1 MAEET
6 WHAARLIPTSGIS
19 GPEEQERRATSA
31 LLAVMSAVK
40 EFGRAV
46 TIPLGAP
53 AGALETFIE
62 VPFDFEERR
71 VFPDGLIRVRRGT
84 KTWTALVEVKT
95 KTNPIEREQLECYL
109 DVAREQGYDAVVT
122 ISNEIAST
130 PGAHPTA
137 VDKRKLKKVA
147 LHHLS
152 WTQVLTEAAMQ
163 KEHRG
168 VADPDQAWILG
179 ELIRYLEYPGS
190 GAMSFEDMGASW
202 VTVRGAITAGT
213 LRATDKGVADV
224 AGRWDQLIRFAALRM
239 GRQLGIEVQPALSRK
254 DLADP
259 LQRAQG
265 LIDTLVKTGV
275 FDGGLRIPNAAGPVQ
290 ITADIRASR
299 ITASVEIQAPGEG
312 RATTRINWLV
322 RQLKD
327 ASDGVRIDACALHSR
342 AGTSALLKA
351 VRDKPEVLIEDPKRE
366 LRTFR
371 IALTAPM
378 GTKRGEGRGSFITS
392 VLDLLDEFYRSVV
405 QNLKPWSAGPPKLRP
420 EPTEAVD
427 AGVPTQLVST
437 AISSQDDVEMA
448 GDLEE
453 DTPPA
458 WHPDPVEE
466 AQTADTEQR
475 TQSPTEPADLPAS
488 PWWTATP
495 DDNATDQTASAA
507 GGVSSAQPIRRIGED
522 DGHAG
527 IEAMGLSYPPAQLP

>member
-19 GPEEQERRATSA
+19 GAEEQERRATSA
-31 LLAVMSAVK
+31 LLAVMGSVK
-40 EFGRAV
+40 EFGRAI

-53 AGALETFIE
+53 AGTLETFIE

-71 VFPDGLIRVRRGT
+71 VFPDGLIRARRGT

-95 KTNPIEREQLECYL
+95 KTNPVEREQLECYL
-109 DVAREQGYDAVVT
+109 DVAREQGFDAVVT

-152 WTQVLTEAAMQ
+152 WTQVLTEAVMQ

-179 ELIRYLEYPGS
+179 ELIRYLEHPRS
-190 GAMSFEDMGASW
+190 GAMSFDDMGASW
-202 VTVRGAITAGT
+202 VTVRAAITAGT
-213 LRATDKGVADV
+213 LRPADKGVGEV

-239 GRQLGIEVQPALSRK
+239 GRQLGIEVQPALTRK

-259 LQRAQG
+259 ALRAQA
-265 LIDTLVKTGV
+265 LIDTLVKTGALT
-275 FDGGLRIPNAAGPVQ
+275 GGLRIPNAVGPVQ

-299 ITASVEIQAPGEG
+299 ITASVDISAPAEG
-312 RATTRINWLV
+312 RATTRINWLL

-327 ASDGVRIDACALHSR
+327 ASDGLRIDAYALHSR

-371 IALTAPM
+371 IALSAPM
-378 GTKRGEGRGSFITS
+378 GTKRGEGRGSFVTS

-405 QNLKPWSAGPPKLRP
+405 QNLKPWSAAPPKLRP
-420 EPTEAVD
+420 EPIEIAEPGLAVE
-427 AGVPTQLVST
+427 LVST
-437 AISSQDDVEMA
+437 AISSQDDIEPAEDVE
-448 GDLEE
+448 EIS
-453 DTPPA
+453 PPT
-458 WHPDPVEE
+458 WHPDPVEHDHGS
-466 AQTADTEQR
+466 DTDDA
-475 TQSPTEPADLPAS
+475 SEPLPANATWMTHSS
-488 PWWTATP
+488 PWAAATGLP
-495 DDNATDQTASAA
+495 AA
-507 GGVSSAQPIRRIGED
+507 AAL
-522 DGHAG
+522 DGHVNS
-527 IEAMGLSYPPAQLP
+527 EEQTHP